1 MQTHDHVPA
10 HSLGKQFEGLWL
22 WSAWSKT
29 RRVLA
34 VWHTKQHAI
43 VVYFYAEDLEITSR
57 RNQCA
62 IVIVDG
68 VTKCIV
74 VGIELPA
81 GLKQTHLVGE
91 ATVAEYPDS
100 LFGQC
105 LCATEW
111 HVLVNDLLHACSD
124 LFDIAFLDRRTIG
137 LVEVA
142 EITARDWVLDV
153 QTAVGEDIL
162 TRLVEDKAQRT
173 HIDSHS
179 ARVAHVEELHIAVLI
194 DAELESL

>member
-1 MQTHDHVPA
+1 MSMISCMRA
-10 HSLGKQFEGLWL
+10 
-22 WSAWSKT
+22 
-29 RRVLA
+29 
-34 VWHTKQHAI
+34 
-43 VVYFYAEDLEITSR
+43 
-57 RNQCA
+57 
-62 IVIVDG
+62 
-68 VTKCIV
+68 
-74 VGIELPA
+74 
-81 GLKQTHLVGE
+81 
-91 ATVAEYPDS
+91 
-100 LFGQC
+100 
-105 LCATEW
+105 
-111 HVLVNDLLHACSD
+111 

-194 DAELESL
+194 DAEFEPL